1 MRKYVRLR
9 YPERMINRKIA
20 VLLVSALFMLSGCSS
35 SSETKACEVAR
46 QTATEYLN
54 EAKAAENKLD
64 TVSDGTIT
72 DENSEEVGVLLQA
85 MNDLTLKSYKV
96 IVNNQSCFSPKE
108 VVEAQT
114 NLGE

>member
-1 MRKYVRLR
+1 MFFPLSVS
-9 YPERMINRKIA
+9 
-20 VLLVSALFMLSGCSS
+20 VLFLLTGCAST
-35 SSETKACEVAR
+35 ETNACEAAN
-46 QTATEYLN
+46 QAAKDYLN
-54 EAKAAENKLD
+54 EAKAAGDKID

-72 DENSEEVGVLLQA
+72 PENTEEVGDLLQA

>member
-1 MRKYVRLR
+1 MGRLIVLR
-9 YPERMINRKIA
+9 YPYQMSRRILALLSFPILF
-20 VLLVSALFMLSGCSS
+20 VLPGCASP
-35 SSETKACEVAR
+35 EQKACEAAQ
-46 QTATEYLN
+46 QTAADYLS
-54 EAKAAENKLD
+54 EAKSAGDKID

-72 DENSEEVGVLLQA
+72 PENSEVVGELLQA

-114 NLGE
+114 NLGD

>member
-1 MRKYVRLR
+1 MFFHLSVS
-9 YPERMINRKIA
+9 
-20 VLLVSALFMLSGCSS
+20 VLFLLTGCTST
-35 SSETKACEVAR
+35 ETNACEAAN
-46 QTATEYLN
+46 QAAKDYLN
-54 EAKAAENKLD
+54 EAKAAGDKID

-72 DENSEEVGVLLQA
+72 PENTEEVGDLLQA